1 MKCFQKEKKELFID
15 VAILIATNSELSFN
29 RILKDPELWM
39 LSIRASFLQFLFRF
53 IIKFRYN
60 ARSDWLKE
68 RALSEYRA
76 RSVEKW
82 RTNLCFG
89 ILTNLT
95 PIKLRQTKRINTDYM
110 EAIVNNSSVKTVRNL
125 QVMLSFRQTTDE
137 NTVIK

>member
-1 MKCFQKEKKELFID
+1 MTSQVEQEPTFLVGVGAFQ
-15 VAILIATNSELSFN
+15 V
-29 RILKDPELWM
+29 
-39 LSIRASFLQFLFRF
+39 SIFVF

-76 RSVEKW
+76 RPVEQW
-82 RTNLCFG
+82 RTNFCFG

-95 PIKLRQTKRINTDYM
+95 QIKRPLWLRQTKKINMDYM

-125 QVMLSFRQTTDE
+125 QVMPSFRQTADE

>member
-1 MKCFQKEKKELFID
+1 MLTSTQVVETSVTVTDDSSFQD
-15 VAILIATNSELSFN
+15 YPHPD
-29 RILKDPELWM
+29 RII
-39 LSIRASFLQFLFRF
+39 LSI

-89 ILTNLT
+89 ISTNLT
-95 PIKLRQTKRINTDYM
+95 PIKRPLWLRQTKRINTDYM

>member
-1 MKCFQKEKKELFID
+1 MLILFQIALLIILLR
-15 VAILIATNSELSFN
+15 ILI
-29 RILKDPELWM
+29 
-39 LSIRASFLQFLFRF
+39 SI

-68 RALSEYRA
+68 CALSEYRA

-95 PIKLRQTKRINTDYM
+95 PIKRPLRLRETKRINTNYM
-110 EAIVNNSSVKTVRNL
+110 EAIVNNSSVKTVY
-125 QVMLSFRQTTDE
+125 V
-137 NTVIK
+137 VYK

>member
-1 MKCFQKEKKELFID
+1 MHS
-15 VAILIATNSELSFN
+15 V
-29 RILKDPELWM
+29 R
-39 LSIRASFLQFLFRF
+39 FLFLF

-68 RALSEYRA
+68 RALSEYRV

-95 PIKLRQTKRINTDYM
+95 PIKRPLWLRQTKRINTDYM

>member
-1 MKCFQKEKKELFID
+1 MCVYRL
-15 VAILIATNSELSFN
+15 ALIYA
-29 RILKDPELWM
+29 
-39 LSIRASFLQFLFRF
+39 F

-89 ILTNLT
+89 ILTNMT
-95 PIKLRQTKRINTDYM
+95 QIKRPLWLRQTKRINTDYM
-110 EAIVNNSSVKTVRNL
+110 EAIVNSSSVKTVRNL

>member
-1 MKCFQKEKKELFID
+1 MSAYRCPGENYWTESNIQCASNYINVFARKLTWYFIGYY
-15 VAILIATNSELSFN
+15 IIN
-29 RILKDPELWM
+29 
-39 LSIRASFLQFLFRF
+39 F

-95 PIKLRQTKRINTDYM
+95 PIKRPLWLGQTKRINTDYM

-137 NTVIK
+137 NTVIE